1 LTKREPM
8 TPLLFAVITHLVLL
22 SDLDIVTA
30 KVHDVHVM
38 FVKPVQ
44 DFAPLKYGDW
54 EKAEMGV
61 TKR

>member
-1 LTKREPM
+1 MESPKDVTIEECRR
-8 TPLLFAVITHLVLL
+8 TIDIAT
-22 SDLDIVTA
+22 DLDIVTA